1 MLSFYLKVFIVLIL
15 IFLIYRFVYNY
26 QEIEYIKSDLDNKV
40 YMIRRGYS
48 KSKEFLLKSANT
60 LANINARV
68 EKLIN
73 YLQNTYSNDPN
84 KNYFINKLRENY
96 NTYMISEAAVN
107 PQFTTYT
114 VDKQDMHICLRT
126 RDQYEN
132 VYDID
137 LLMYVVLHELAHLC
151 NYNKYGTPIIGHGF
165 EFKLIFKFLVE
176 EAIKIGIY
184 TYTDYKRNPREYC
197 GIKIESSI
205 L

>member
-1 MLSFYLKVFIVLIL
+1 MTLYLKIFIVLIL
-15 IFLIYRFVYNY
+15 IFLIYRFVINY
-26 QEIEYIKSDLDNKV
+26 QEIEYITSNIDNKV

-60 LANINARV
+60 LAEINKRV
-68 EKLIN
+68 EKLIAFLEKT
-73 YLQNTYSNDPN
+73 YLGDPN
-84 KNYFINKLRENY
+84 KNYFIKKLRENY
-96 NTYMISEAAVN
+96 NSYMISEAAVD
-107 PQFTTYT
+107 PKYTTYT

-132 VYDID
+132 IYDID

-151 NYNKYGTPIIGHGF
+151 NFDKYGSPIIGHGF

-176 EAIKIGIY
+176 EAIKIGVY
-184 TYTDYKRNPREYC
+184 KFTDYKRNPQEYC

-205 L
+205 I

>member
-1 MLSFYLKVFIVLIL
+1 MTLYIKIFVVCIL
-15 IFLIYRFVYNY
+15 IFFIYRFVSNY
-26 QEIEYIKSDLDNKV
+26 QEIEYITSDIDNKV
-40 YMIRRGYS
+40 YMIRRGHT

-60 LANINARV
+60 LADINIRV

-84 KNYFINKLRENY
+84 KNYFIKKLRENY

-107 PQFTTYT
+107 PNFTTYT

-132 VYDID
+132 IYEID

-165 EFKLIFKFLVE
+165 EFKNIFKFLVE
-176 EAIKIGIY
+176 EAIKIDVYKY
-184 TYTDYKRNPREYC
+184 TNYATNPQSYC
-197 GIKIESSI
+197 GLTISSSI

>member
-1 MLSFYLKVFIVLIL
+1 MSLYVKIFVVCIL
-15 IFLIYRFVYNY
+15 IFLIYRFVRNY
-26 QEIEYIKSDLDNKV
+26 QEIEYITSDIDNKV

-60 LANINARV
+60 LANINNRV
-68 EKLIN
+68 EKLIEFLQKN
-73 YLQNTYSNDPN
+73 YSDDPN
-84 KNYFINKLRENY
+84 KNYFIKKLRENY
-96 NTYMISEAAVN
+96 NSYMISEGSLD
-107 PQFTTYT
+107 PRYTTYT

-132 VYDID
+132 IYDID

-151 NYNKYGTPIIGHGF
+151 NFDKYGSPIIGHGF
-165 EFKLIFKFLVE
+165 EFKFIFKFLVE

-184 TYTDYKRNPREYC
+184 KFIDYSRNPQEYC
-197 GIKIESSI
+197 GILIQSSI

>member
-1 MLSFYLKVFIVLIL
+1 MTLYLKIFIVLIL
-15 IFLIYRFVYNY
+15 IFLIYRFVINY
-26 QEIEYIKSDLDNKV
+26 QEIEYITSDLDNKV

-60 LANINARV
+60 LAEINKRV
-68 EKLIN
+68 EKLIMFLEKT
-73 YLQNTYSNDPN
+73 YLGDPN
-84 KNYFINKLRENY
+84 KNYFIKKLRENY
-96 NTYMISEAAVN
+96 NSYMISEAAVD
-107 PQFTTYT
+107 PKYTTYT

-132 VYDID
+132 IYDID

-151 NYNKYGTPIIGHGF
+151 KFDKYGSPIIGHGF

-176 EAIKIGIY
+176 EAIKIGVY
-184 TYTDYKRNPREYC
+184 KVTDSKRNPQEYC

-205 L
+205 I

>member
-1 MLSFYLKVFIVLIL
+1 MTLYLKIFIVLIL
-15 IFLIYRFVYNY
+15 IFLIYRFVINY
-26 QEIEYIKSDLDNKV
+26 QEIEYITSDIDNKV

-60 LANINARV
+60 LAEINKRV
-68 EKLIN
+68 EKLIAFLEKT
-73 YLQNTYSNDPN
+73 YLGDAN
-84 KNYFINKLRENY
+84 KNYFIKKLRENY
-96 NTYMISEAAVN
+96 NSYMISEAAVN

-132 VYDID
+132 IYDID

-151 NYNKYGTPIIGHGF
+151 NYNKYGSPIIGHGF
-165 EFKLIFKFLVE
+165 EFKFIFKFLVE
-176 EAIKIGIY
+176 EAIKIGVY
-184 TYTDYKRNPREYC
+184 KFSDYKRNPQEYC

-205 L
+205 I